1 MSLSK
6 VSAICG
12 VPMNSRSV
20 SVGAESDFFSNRC
33 VLYLSGF
40 TAAKSIVG
48 IFAAFFLFQNRS
60 VCRQII
66 GGC

>member
-20 SVGAESDFFSNRC
+20 FVWSESDFSSDRC
-33 VLYLSGF
+33 VLFVSGF
-40 TAAKSIVG
+40 TAAKSIVK
-48 IFAAFFLFQNRS
+48 IFAAFFLFQNKN